1 MSKLVSPSPET
12 KPKRVIEKKHIVYG
26 IVISLLVLVLDQLS
40 KIWIES
46 TYKLH
51 ESTVLIPDLF
61 SCTYVVNKGAAWSI
75 LSGQVWLLVII
86 SIIVLIAIIKF
97 FNYLSDSYI
106 ERSYAIF
113 LMIGGILGNFI
124 DRIWRGAVVD
134 FIDVH
139 WKNVWQYPIFNI
151 ADIAICCAVGIFIL
165 SNLLRKEDKKEPNE
179 NEEAQLNASN

>member
-1 MSKLVSPSPET
+1 MSNPEPSSPSTNE
-12 KPKRVIEKKHIVYG
+12 KAVIAKKHLIYG

-61 SCTYVVNKGAAWSI
+61 SCTYVINKGAAWSI
-75 LSGQVWLLVII
+75 LSGYIWLLLLI

-97 FNYLSDSYI
+97 FNYLTDNYI

-113 LMIGGILGNFI
+113 LMIGGILGNSI
-124 DRIWRGAVVD
+124 DRIWRGGVVD

-165 SNLLRKEDKKEPNE
+165 SNLIRRPKNKEQAQDK
-179 NEEAQLNASN
+179 

>member
-1 MSKLVSPSPET
+1 MSNPVPSSPSTNE
-12 KPKRVIEKKHIVYG
+12 KDVIAKKHLIYG
-26 IVISLLVLVLDQLS
+26 IVISLLVLVSDQLS

-61 SCTYVVNKGAAWSI
+61 SCTYVINKGAAWSI
-75 LSGQVWLLVII
+75 LSGYIWLLLLI

-97 FNYLSDSYI
+97 FNYLTDNYI

-113 LMIGGILGNFI
+113 LMIGGILGNSI
-124 DRIWRGAVVD
+124 DRVWRGGVVD

-165 SNLLRKEDKKEPNE
+165 SNLIRKSKNKEQAQDK
-179 NEEAQLNASN
+179 